1 MAKKKKDEGHDETE
15 AVLSELEKEIN
26 AEYAKAEEE
35 VQAKLD
41 DYLERF
47 QIKDQLKKQ
56 AVENGQITQAEYEQW
71 RVGQI
76 AVGERWEEMKDTI
89 ATDLTNTAEIAKS
102 ISYGHMPE
110 VYAINHNYGTFQVE
124 KASLVDTSYTLYD
137 SQSVERLFKGGK
149 FYHSPGKLVSNAI
162 DTGKQK
168 AWDKRQVQSVMTQ
181 ALLQGESIGKIAT
194 RLSKTVGDSDRK
206 ACIRNARTMTT
217 GVENAGRTD
226 SYKRAEKMG
235 IKLKQ
240 EWLAT
245 LDSRT
250 RHEHR
255 MLDGQRVAVGEKF
268 KIDGYE
274 LEYPGDPSGEP
285 SLIYNCRCTLVPVLD
300 GFEADSK
307 DLSLRHNEYLVD
319 ESYDEWK
326 ESKYIISH
334 PITKQDSIAE
344 TMRNKYN
351 NEYRTYSGQ
360 KPIYTKPKVEV
371 ETYDRKN
378 NSIVVNC
385 DAEGVTYLPVG
396 KNKKQLSSDEIIEKL
411 AGGDKTK
418 GSCSSLTYAYIGNV
432 KGFDVT
438 DFRGG
443 KSGDFFAKRYN
454 TDRINEV
461 LGIEVQKYSVKKE
474 ASDTAKLLK
483 SLNLEI
489 GKEYRLSCGKH
500 AAIIRNTENGYEY
513 LEMQSGR
520 KNGWM
525 SFETATT
532 YTFLGQEMTSKTTMA
547 ETLYKRFGCRKSVDK
562 YQGIVF
568 EKTVTLTAVDDYP
581 DNEAFKD
588 ILGYINTSPD
598 KQKKGK
604 DGSVK

>member
-194 RLSKTVGDSDRK
+194 RLAKTVGDSDRK

-307 DLSLRHNEYLVD
+307 DLSLRHNDNLKE
-319 ESYDEWK
+319 ETYDEWK
-326 ESKYIISH
+326 ESKEVISH
-334 PITKQDSIAE
+334 PITKQDSIAD
-344 TMRNKYN
+344 TMKNKYN
-351 NEYRTYSGQ
+351 NEYREY
-360 KPIYTKPKVEV
+360 
-371 ETYDRKN
+371 
-378 NSIVVNC
+378 
-385 DAEGVTYLPVG
+385 AG
-396 KNKKQLSSDEIIEKL
+396 KTNKITI
-411 AGGDKTK
+411 
-418 GSCSSLTYAYIGNV
+418 
-432 KGFDVT
+432 F
-438 DFRGG
+438 
-443 KSGDFFAKRYN
+443 
-454 TDRINEV
+454 
-461 LGIEVQKYSVKKE
+461 
-474 ASDTAKLLK
+474 
-483 SLNLEI
+483 
-489 GKEYRLSCGKH
+489 
-500 AAIIRNTENGYEY
+500 RNTQHTFSND
-513 LEMQSGR
+513 LEQ
-520 KNGWM
+520 
-525 SFETATT
+525 TT
-532 YTFLGQEMTSKTTMA
+532 RTVTTKFKLA
-547 ETLYKRFGCRKSVDK
+547 ETLDEAKEYA
-562 YQGIVF
+562 
-568 EKTVTLTAVDDYP
+568 EKTLGLTLENFDSVNLDYANILNETITDFYNVFTNLNKANYLDEIRVVAKNLSYEAGYSVGWKGIILQKRRTSAKNIVTSLAKEARYQKENGWWSTGNQYTLIRHELGHSVQHLYLDDKAGNPYGNSVEKRNKITKLRESLMTELGIDSYKGNKENLETIKKAGEKLSYYGLKDDGEFVAEAVAEYMDGNP
-581 DNEAFKD
+581 RD
-588 ILGYINTSPD
+588 IA
-598 KQKKGK
+598 KKVVAILKGE
-604 DGSVK
+604 D